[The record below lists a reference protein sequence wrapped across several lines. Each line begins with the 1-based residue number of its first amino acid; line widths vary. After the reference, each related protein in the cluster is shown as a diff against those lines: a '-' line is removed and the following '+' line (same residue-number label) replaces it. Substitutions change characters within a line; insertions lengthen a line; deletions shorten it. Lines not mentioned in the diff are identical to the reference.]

1 MHPLDESRAV
11 QIAIAPNEA
20 IGLMWKDVLEEEGIV
35 VMLKPGGVGF
45 ALGQASLSEYFVF
58 VRDDQA
64 EQARELLSDFLADD
78 ETGDVDEEAW
88 AEP

>member
-20 IGLMWKDVLEEEGIV
+20 IGLMWKDVLEEDGIV

-45 ALGQASLSEYFVF
+45 ALGQAALSEYFVF
-58 VRDDQA
+58 VRDDQV
-64 EQARELLSDFLADD
+64 EQAREVLSEFLTDD
-78 ETGDVDEEAW
+78 DPDELDEEAL
-88 AEP
+88 AES